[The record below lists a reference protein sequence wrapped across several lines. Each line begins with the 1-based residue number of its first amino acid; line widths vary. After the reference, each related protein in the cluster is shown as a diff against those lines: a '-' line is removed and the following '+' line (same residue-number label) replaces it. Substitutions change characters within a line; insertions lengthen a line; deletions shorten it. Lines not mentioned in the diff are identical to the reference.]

1 MARVSRPNASP
12 QDPQS
17 LRPLD
22 PILPRHTAL
31 LAIFV
36 MLIAILFFNIASY
49 SLGAMAS
56 RLGKMPILNADSQT
70 RQSDE
75 LDLGGQDWQIVF
87 LTAPATTKLCF
98 ATNVFIGAASCFAL
112 MYAFFWWMTNAS
124 LISGSVRNCALLYGV
139 GAGTGGVLF
148 IHLVLVPRWSEGEGF
163 LMAVNSIL
171 GPLWQDW
178 LSVLWSEENL
188 I

>member
-1 MARVSRPNASP
+1 MARISRPNASP
-12 QDPQS
+12 QNSQS

-22 PILPRHTAL
+22 PIIPRQTAL

-56 RLGKMPILNADSQT
+56 RLGKMPILNANAQT

-75 LDLGGQDWQIVF
+75 LDLGGQDW
-87 LTAPATTKLCF
+87 
-98 ATNVFIGAASCFAL
+98 
-112 MYAFFWWMTNAS
+112 
-124 LISGSVRNCALLYGV
+124 
-139 GAGTGGVLF
+139 
-148 IHLVLVPRWSEGEGF
+148 
-163 LMAVNSIL
+163 
-171 GPLWQDW
+171 

-188 I
+188 IHLYDVLFLSHSALILNYL

>member
-49 SLGAMAS
+49 SLGAMAES
-56 RLGKMPILNADSQT
+56 T
-70 RQSDE
+70 RQDANP
-75 LDLGGQDWQIVF
+75 QRKF
-87 LTAPATTKLCF
+87 
-98 ATNVFIGAASCFAL
+98 TNTPI
-112 MYAFFWWMTNAS
+112 
-124 LISGSVRNCALLYGV
+124 R
-139 GAGTGGVLF
+139 
-148 IHLVLVPRWSEGEGF
+148 
-163 LMAVNSIL
+163 
-171 GPLWQDW
+171 
-178 LSVLWSEENL
+178 
-188 I
+188 